1 MDTLPVDAA
10 LTAELIAEAN
20 VAFELNIGLFH
31 ELDARMAAEGFVAPP
46 LSRAPGAAAASGA
59 CPFAQYVAE
68 GRPLPEGMVCA
79 RLAAQ
84 RRSEEEAAER
94 RWLRRVAM
102 RRSAWPALMALLLC
116 AVAVALAACGMA
128 AGDPP
133 PQPLPLHAPV
143 ANASC

>member
-10 LTAELIAEAN
+10 LTAELVAEAN

-46 LSRAPGAAAASGA
+46 LSRDPNTTASAAASGA

-68 GRPLPEGMVCA
+68 GRPVPEGMVCA

-84 RRSEEEAAER
+84 RRSEEDAAER
-94 RWLRRVAM
+94 RLLRRVAM
-102 RRSAWPALMALLLC
+102 RRSALPALMALFC
-116 AVAVALAACGMA
+116 TVAVALAAC
-128 AGDPP
+128 
-133 PQPLPLHAPV
+133 
-143 ANASC
+143 S